1 MEMCDYR
8 MYVRR
13 IYHYTQSA
21 VQSMTEVVYPD
32 EKTFNYFHACMAANV
47 RGFVFAVRYQLTD
60 IALKDDDI
68 DPDRFT
74 EICTALRDAKCR
86 SEQAINAVTWDT
98 VNADEYDGEDEL

>member
-21 VQSMTEVVYPD
+21 VQSMTEVIYPD
-32 EKTFNYFHACMAANV
+32 EETFNHVHVCMAALV
-47 RGFVFAVRYQLTD
+47 RGFVFGVRDQLTD

-68 DPDRFT
+68 DPDRFN
-74 EICTALRDAKCR
+74 EICTALRNAKCR